1 MLKFT
6 IVYLF
11 TMKHIKIWKTIK
23 QGLYS
28 LEIDSILIGTLE
40 VVYSHLDRKALF
52 TIESKIYTLHYTG
65 FWKSNFVIS
74 DENDNVILTSR
85 VEKWYA
91 NTTLLE
97 YKGKQ
102 LQLKIRNNPLA
113 EYVIFD
119 GDYEILAYGLSTE
132 NRKATV
138 RINTNSSEND
148 YLLDFLLWYIFLP
161 IAQENIGDNFTFH
174 SLLLS

>member
-1 MLKFT
+1 MA
-6 IVYLF
+6 
-11 TMKHIKIWKTIK
+11 HIRIWKTIK

-28 LEIDSILIGTLE
+28 FEVNSKSIGTLE
-40 VVYSHLDRKALF
+40 VIYTHFDRKALF
-52 TIESKIYTLHYTG
+52 TIENKVYTLKYTS
-65 FWKSNFVIS
+65 FWKSNFLIT
-74 DENDNVILTSR
+74 DENENVILTSR
-85 VEKWYA
+85 IEKWYA
-91 NTTLLE
+91 NTTILE

-138 RINTNSSEND
+138 RIHSNITEND
-148 YLLDFLLWYIFLP
+148 YFLDFLLWYIFLP

-174 SLLLS
+174 SLLSS